1 MKCRQCDRDAVY
13 DDGLCENCHGSREE
27 ATVLSDEE
35 RDGFRGQT
43 IDEGGN
49 VYSGISRDGYEARRA
64 SEHVRIYTVNGLP
77 LRIKIAV
84 GIILFFVIAVIVSFF
99 GLLLFAL
106 PYLLGAAVLYFIYAV
121 IKSFLR

>member
-43 IDEGGN
+43 IDEGGKD
-49 VYSGISRDGYEARRA
+49 R
-64 SEHVRIYTVNGLP
+64 
-77 LRIKIAV
+77 
-84 GIILFFVIAVIVSFF
+84 
-99 GLLLFAL
+99 
-106 PYLLGAAVLYFIYAV
+106 
-121 IKSFLR
+121 KSVE

>member
-1 MKCRQCDRDAVY
+1 MQCRQCDRDAVY

-64 SEHVRIYTVNGLP
+64 SEHVRI
-77 LRIKIAV
+77 
-84 GIILFFVIAVIVSFF
+84 
-99 GLLLFAL
+99 
-106 PYLLGAAVLYFIYAV
+106 
-121 IKSFLR
+121 